1 MSGTGIKVYWKN
13 SDGTPNRNH
22 DDEVRSQIE
31 AAQVYLGERF
41 MPHGIGV
48 IDFADCTVIVASTK
62 IPSKEVFTTDR
73 MTENSILHGGFGT
86 NPLKES
92 T

>member
-1 MSGTGIKVYWKN
+1 VSGTGIKVYWKN
-13 SDGTPNRNH
+13 PDGSVNRNH

-62 IPSKEVFTTDR
+62 IPSKEVFVTDR
-73 MTENSILHGGFGT
+73 KTENSILHGGFGT
-86 NPLKES
+86 AP
-92 T
+92 